1 MKHYNSQLIEKLA
14 AEYAVGTLRGSA
26 RARFE
31 QLLENNPDA
40 QAQVAFWEQRLSEF
54 SHAILP
60 VSPPAQTREA
70 IMDRIREYS
79 AVAQPS
85 PLPAQE
91 TLGWRAWI
99 GRCFW
104 PYATGFATAAA
115 IFLAVVALW
124 RGTGPGPEAP
134 PTVLTQPPA
143 LEVALVEP
151 PESPVFPIY
160 SAHLKV
166 AASSMSW
173 LVSIS
178 ADHEELSVTAA
189 EDFLQVGRHTVQLW
203 GLTSSNEAVPLGAL
217 PHQRDATTTYRIP
230 AQLRGRHDVRFV
242 ISLEGESAE
251 PLDRPRG
258 AVLGEARALDAI

>member
-1 MKHYNSQLIEKLA
+1 MKHSNSQLIEKLA
-14 AEYAVGTLRGSA
+14 AEYVIGTLRGGA

-31 QLLENNPDA
+31 RLLEKSPDA

-54 SHAILP
+54 SDSISP
-60 VSPPAQTREA
+60 VSPPAQARQA
-70 IMDRIREYS
+70 LLDRIRQYS
-79 AVAQPS
+79 AADS
-85 PLPAQE
+85 SSSLPAQE
-91 TLGWRAWI
+91 ATGWRAWI

-115 IFLAVVALW
+115 MFLAVVMLW
-124 RGTGPGPEAP
+124 RGTVPESED
-134 PTVLTQPPA
+134 QPVSLPQA
-143 LEVALVEP
+143 STLEVALVEP
-151 PESPVFPIY
+151 PAPSAFPIY
-160 SAHLKV
+160 SAQLKV

-203 GLTSSNEAVPLGAL
+203 GLTSTDEAVALGAL

-258 AVLGEARALDAI
+258 AVLSEARALDAI

>member
-70 IMDRIREYS
+70 IMDRIREY
-79 AVAQPS
+79 
-85 PLPAQE
+85 
-91 TLGWRAWI
+91 WI

-104 PYATGFATAAA
+104 PYAAGFATAAA